1 MLIRREL
8 NTYNPSVF
16 IPALKDVLEAHGFHG
31 DHVII
36 RDIQAD
42 RVEIAASKGTD
53 RDANSTLY
61 DIAQADS
68 NAATRKSFGIPD
80 EAVTYAHD
88 LLVSTDHPVITN
100 TGEPVLLENQLESLE
115 PQGLGFGSAYLI
127 YDPSRLQKAPDAQVE
142 YWFHGNPSDALLGII
157 THTPKPVQHDPLKA
171 EIQQLLS

>member
-8 NTYNPSVF
+8 NTYSPSVF
-16 IPALKDVLEAHGFHG
+16 IPALKDVLAAQGFHG

-42 RVEIAASKGTD
+42 RVEIAASKGSD

-61 DIAQADS
+61 DIALADS
-68 NAATRKSFGIPD
+68 NATTRKSYGIAD

-88 LLVSTDHPVITN
+88 LLISSDHPVITN
-100 TGEPVLLENQLESLE
+100 VGGEPVLLENQLESLE
-115 PQGLGFGSAYLI
+115 SQGLGFGSAYLV

-142 YWFHGNPSDALLGII
+142 
-157 THTPKPVQHDPLKA
+157 
-171 EIQQLLS
+171 